1 MRSAARGRVT
11 GRVQG
16 VGFRYSAQREAQA
29 LGLSG
34 WVQNLSDGS
43 VAFEVWG
50 GSEQVQA
57 FLQWLERGPLL
68 AKVSALHHE
77 EFEPPASDLPFEQRR

>member
-16 VGFRYSAQREAQA
+16 VGFRYSAQRRAQT
-29 LGLSG
+29 LGLGG
-34 WVQNLSDGS
+34 WVQNLPDGS

-50 GSEQVQA
+50 DSKKVQV
-57 FLQWLERGPLL
+57 FLNWLERGPRL
-68 AKVSALHHE
+68 AKVSVVEAE
-77 EFEPPASDLPFEQRR
+77 EFEPPARDLPFELRR